1 MTVFAATD
9 SHISEAA
16 ASLRDGKLI
25 SFPTET
31 VYGLGVDARNGRAI
45 ARLFEIKGRP
55 QFNPLIVHL
64 GSLADAE
71 QLVEFNQDAERLADA
86 FWPGPLTLVLPK
98 RSPSPLSELVSAGL
112 DTVAL
117 RIPSHQ
123 VAQSLLKLAA
133 IPVAA
138 PSANKSGH
146 VSPTRADHVVAD
158 FGPDAFDILDGGPCE
173 RGLESTVV
181 GFDGRQPV
189 ILRPGA
195 TTVEDIETALGR
207 MLGFKLAS
215 SALDTPTSPGQ
226 LASHYAPVARVRLNT
241 RSVGSGEALL
251 AFGPNLPAFTGSTAN
266 LSEAGDLQE
275 AAANL
280 FAALRALDKTGV
292 QTIAVMPIPDSGLGA
307 AINDRLRRA
316 AARNP
321 N

>member
-1 MTVFAATD
+1 M
-9 SHISEAA
+9 
-16 ASLRDGKLI
+16 
-25 SFPTET
+25 
-31 VYGLGVDARNGRAI
+31 
-45 ARLFEIKGRP
+45 
-55 QFNPLIVHL
+55 
-64 GSLADAE
+64 
-71 QLVEFNQDAERLADA
+71 
-86 FWPGPLTLVLPK
+86 
-98 RSPSPLSELVSAGL
+98 
-112 DTVAL
+112 
-117 RIPSHQ
+117 
-123 VAQSLLKLAA
+123 
-133 IPVAA
+133 
-138 PSANKSGH
+138 
-146 VSPTRADHVVAD
+146 
-158 FGPDAFDILDGGPCE
+158 
-173 RGLESTVV
+173 V

-207 MLGFKLAS
+207 KLGFKLAS

-226 LASHYAPVARVRLNT
+226 LASHYAPLARVRLNT

-280 FAALRALDKTGV
+280 FAALRALDETGV